1 MEFIGSEMSGNIVQL
16 FPENRVFQP
25 VAHFFRL
32 GDSGHRQLA
41 AIQAAGGFTASRVV
55 VDASRLEAQKE
66 LVDALKASGAEIVL
80 DTKVAE
86 LAAPLKCGGYARG
99 APWAEG
105 ELLGP
110 DSFKKGNSSDIFGQ
124 IARFSIEKNVDVVLA
139 PTHYIGDKNFE
150 HWLDLDVRSCL
161 ELRKALDREGGSAIA
176 IDYGLILPHTWLA
189 DADKRGQI
197 LSGLIDLPFDN
208 LWIRASG
215 FYPNAGGLSQKKYIG
230 ALARFHNLG
239 RPVVIDYLDGMVALA
254 TVAFGATAGIAH
266 GIGERGRFD
275 ASSWHKE
282 PIQKDDGSGFGLTK
296 RMSIPLLDKSL
307 TEPELR
313 ILASASG
320 ARRLINCGD
329 LCCSHGLEDM
339 IKDPKRHAIFQS
351 MKLVDELNQ
360 KPDLSRA
367 EHYVD
372 DMLVKSVSFANRVA
386 KLKPKQNSVGNSNVN
401 IENLM
406 NRLKKHSEDKSKIH
420 QALERLLED
429 MGDGYSRSKPL
440 YRSTTKQRE
449 RKQ

>member
-1 MEFIGSEMSGNIVQL
+1 MSDNIVQL
-16 FPENRVFQP
+16 FPKNRVVQP

-41 AIQAAGGFTASRVV
+41 AIHAAGGFPASRVV

-66 LVDALKASGAEIVL
+66 LVDALKAFGAEIVL

-99 APWAEG
+99 APWADG

-110 DSFKKGNSSDIFGQ
+110 DSFRKGNPSDIFGQ
-124 IARFSIEKNVDVVLA
+124 IARFSVENDIDVVLA
-139 PTHYIGDKNFE
+139 PTHYLGDKNFE
-150 HWLDLDVRSCL
+150 HWLNLDVGSCL
-161 ELRKALDREGGSAIA
+161 ELRKALDKEGGSEIA

-189 DADKRGQI
+189 NTDKRG
-197 LSGLIDLPFDN
+197 LLMSRLADLPFDN

-215 FYPNAGGLSQKKYIG
+215 FYPNAGGLAQKKYIG
-230 ALARFHNLG
+230 ALSRFHNLG

-282 PIQKDDGSGFGLTK
+282 PAINDEGSGFGQTK
-296 RMSIPLLDKSL
+296 RMSLPFLDKSL

-313 ILASASG
+313 TLVSSNR

-329 LCCSHGLEDM
+329 LCCSGGLEDM
-339 IKDPKRHAIFQS
+339 IKDPKRHSIYQS
-351 MKLVDELNQ
+351 IKLVGELSKQ
-360 KPDLSRA
+360 PDLSRA
-367 EHYVD
+367 DHFVD
-372 DMLVKSVSFANRVA
+372 NMLAKSVSVANRISN
-386 KLKPKQNSVGNSNVN
+386 LKPKQNSVGNTNVN
-401 IENLM
+401 IESLM
-406 NRLKKHSEDKSKIH
+406 KRLKKHSEDKSKIH
-420 QALERLLED
+420 QALEFFLED
-429 MGDGYSRSKPL
+429 IGDNYSRSKPL
-440 YRSTTKQRE
+440 YRSTKQQSNE
-449 RKQ
+449 NLNHE